1 VSPAAAHA
9 PPSPSAGAV
18 GSGDPRPT
26 EAGVL
31 AALRGVLDPELDEP
45 VVELGFVRRVEVA
58 SGPAGARVRVVL
70 RLPTYWC
77 APNFSWLMAA
87 DAREA
92 LLAHPGIAEAEVVL
106 DDHHASSE
114 ISAGV
119 NGGRSF
125 AEVFEGEAT
134 GELGDL
140 RDLFRRKAFMVRQE
154 RLVQSLRGGAPAAQR
169 ALTELTIGELPD
181 SEEARAYLAVRAEL
195 GLDCSPA
202 APVMTDPGGRPVR
215 DLERHLQRARLMRVA
230 MRGNGAFCRGLL
242 ATRYREEGGAK

>member
-1 VSPAAAHA
+1 VSSVAAHA
-9 PPSPSAGAV
+9 PPAVSAGAI
-18 GSGDPRPT
+18 GSHDPLS

-45 VVELGFVRRVEVA
+45 IVELGFVRQVELA
-58 SGPAGARVRVVL
+58 SGPAGARVRVML

-87 DAREA
+87 DVREA

-106 DDHHASSE
+106 LDHHASSE

-119 NGGRSF
+119 NAGRSF

-134 GELGDL
+134 GELGGL
-140 RDLFRRKAFMVRQE
+140 RDLFRRKAFIVRQE
-154 RLVQSLRGGAPAAQR
+154 RLVRSLTRRGPERGV
-169 ALTELTIGELPD
+169 TELTVGDLPD

-195 GLDCSPA
+195 GLDCSPE
-202 APVMTDPGGRPVR
+202 APVMTDPGGRPVP
-215 DLERHLQRARLMRVA
+215 DVERHLRRARLMRVA

-242 ATRYREEGGAK
+242 ATRYREEGGTT